1 MKRDLGAAV
10 PETEDVPV
18 VGIATLVVTWLGL
31 GIVALSMVAMLAMM
45 LARAA

>member
-10 PETEDVPV
+10 PEAEEVPV

-31 GIVALSMVAMLAMM
+31 GVVALSMISMLAVM
-45 LARAA
+45 LAKAA

>member
-1 MKRDLGAAV
+1 MKHDLGAAV
-10 PETEDVPV
+10 PETEEVPV

-31 GIVALSMVAMLAMM
+31 GIVALSMIAMLSVM